1 MIRLLQSKGTAVFRF
16 AEKSPK
22 GVGQHLKMKNAET
35 LSSKIAEGNVPTPEG
50 LAISHRLLYV
60 QYVPA
65 VIMAVP
71 SLYYLGDPSS
81 ILFNNALNLMQYYLS
96 GLLCF
101 NSFFAKS
108 TSFSPSKH
116 HQALCT
122 TVWSGSSQL
131 RDWPLEH
138 ERAHFANPTRPSHS
152 PRTLLLEIC

>member
-1 MIRLLQSKGTAVFRF
+1 MIRLLQSKGTGIFRF

-22 GVGQHLKMKNAET
+22 GVGQHLKMKKAEA
-35 LSSKIAEGNVPTPEG
+35 LSSKIAEGNVPTPEN

-65 VIMAVP
+65 VIMAIP
-71 SLYYLGDPSS
+71 SLYYLGEPSS

-122 TVWSGSSQL
+122 TVWSGCCQL

-138 ERAHFANPTRPSHS
+138 ECAHFVGGVKP
-152 PRTLLLEIC
+152 LLSFH